1 MAIYNYKMDISVTEF
16 KHRCL
21 EIIRSVEQSGK
32 RVTITR
38 RGRPVAQLQAPPP
51 GASARNLKP
60 WQRLRMLEVKL
71 TARPGEF
78 VVREEDFEA
87 LR

>member
-1 MAIYNYKMDISVTEF
+1 MDISVTEF

-21 EIIRSVEQSGK
+21 EIVRGVEKTGE

-38 RGRPVAQLQAPPP
+38 RGRPVAQLEPSSKRA
-51 GASARNLKP
+51 GADALKP
-60 WQRLRMLEVKL
+60 WERMRLLGGKL
-71 TARPGEF
+71 LAEPGES
-78 VVREEDFEA
+78 VLRDENFEA